1 MSVGFWVEYLD
12 LRRTKWQK
20 DGEAGMEEGSVALGS
35 WNPSLTNSGIQDNFP
50 ATRYVVPSDFCCV
63 PIYSKSIHIAEA
75 SVVDKILSFTWI
87 IPTSLTL
94 KYGSTVHHSWKFFV
108 GTGLTTKIVLS
119 SKHFWFLCILLL

>member
-1 MSVGFWVEYLD
+1 MVCHD
-12 LRRTKWQK
+12 KKKHILRVFESGVLIGIFGSQK
-20 DGEAGMEEGSVALGS
+20 NKVTGGWRGLHGS

-50 ATRYVVPSDFCCV
+50 VTQYVIPSDFCCV

-94 KYGSTVHHSWKFFV
+94 KYGSTVHHS
-108 GTGLTTKIVLS
+108 
-119 SKHFWFLCILLL
+119 